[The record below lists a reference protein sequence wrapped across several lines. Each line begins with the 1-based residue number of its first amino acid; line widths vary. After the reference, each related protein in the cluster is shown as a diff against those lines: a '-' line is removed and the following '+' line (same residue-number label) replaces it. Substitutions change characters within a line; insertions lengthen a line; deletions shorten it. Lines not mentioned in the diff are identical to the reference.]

1 MMNEQHDTSAI
12 ATIHSIPTP
21 AAQAAPGSLQPFVL
35 RSMFWRP
42 AWLAESSCV
51 EHVPFALW
59 LIEAA
64 RPRLVAEV
72 GIANAVS
79 YFAFCQAV
87 DRLRLDT
94 RCYGLHTGGDAK
106 AAGAEYEAARSYNE
120 AQHAAFSRLSSCHV
134 SRAPEGFSAGS
145 IDLLHLNGTLESM
158 EDFDAWLPKLS
169 DRALVLIHGIEN
181 RGSASE
187 TADLYAVLK
196 CRYPHFDFAQ
206 GQGLGMLGVG
216 TQRAPLVSSL
226 FAAHD
231 SEHLRQGL
239 QEMFARLGRACLD
252 HQAATKQHARAI
264 DLSEQVALQQKQLE
278 EVKQSLD
285 KTKGD
290 LNNRSKELNE
300 ARARLQTQLE
310 QHAVE
315 RGQLAERVNLLQEVR
330 AELKDEV
337 TRLHG
342 ALDSAQAELHRR
354 QEEMRTLVAEAAESK
369 TRAAVIERVLQS
381 READSAE
388 GPSALEREQEMR
400 KLVAEAAESKARAVV
415 IENLLQRRE
424 AELAESQSAVERLRH
439 ELAAAVEG
447 CQRSAEQVLL
457 HKTAEARAVEQA
469 AVLARQLDEQS
480 IAAKRAVDIAR
491 EDAERQILEA
501 TRRTSEAERAL
512 QGLRDELFAN
522 EGALRKVRDDAARQM
537 DTYAEK
543 EATYRARELRYSDET
558 ARLTKLLGD
567 AEQALKDAIRQ
578 REAKT
583 TEVAQ
588 ARQAAAAAEKRAQE
602 LTAATDKQV
611 AELRA
616 AVKTLTDDKERQ
628 SQLLKAAVDEGNRAK
643 KDANQLEGR
652 LTQCEGERARLA
664 ADAANKTKDAESL
677 RAAKAKAEAALQTR
691 FAEISKLTSM
701 LGDVEKQLDAERV
714 TNKALRGELEA
725 AKRASKAAQEQ
736 VSAAQR
742 EASAAQREA
751 ENLRKNLSGL
761 KQSASWKIT
770 APVRM
775 VARRLRGQGSKK
787 GIEHQAKVLLGG
799 GIFDASWYLTRYP
812 DVKQAGIDPALHYL
826 QFGAAEKRDPGPQ
839 FSTEAYMN
847 AYPDVANSGLNP
859 LLHYM
864 NHGRA
869 EGRVVTC
876 TVK

>member
-1 MMNEQHDTSAI
+1 M
-12 ATIHSIPTP
+12 
-21 AAQAAPGSLQPFVL
+21 
-35 RSMFWRP
+35 
-42 AWLAESSCV
+42 C
-51 EHVPFALW
+51 
-59 LIEAA
+59 
-64 RPRLVAEV
+64 
-72 GIANAVS
+72 
-79 YFAFCQAV
+79 
-87 DRLRLDT
+87 
-94 RCYGLHTGGDAK
+94 
-106 AAGAEYEAARSYNE
+106 
-120 AQHAAFSRLSSCHV
+120 
-134 SRAPEGFSAGS
+134 
-145 IDLLHLNGTLESM
+145 
-158 EDFDAWLPKLS
+158 
-169 DRALVLIHGIEN
+169 
-181 RGSASE
+181 
-187 TADLYAVLK
+187 
-196 CRYPHFDFAQ
+196 
-206 GQGLGMLGVG
+206 
-216 TQRAPLVSSL
+216 
-226 FAAHD
+226 
-231 SEHLRQGL
+231 
-239 QEMFARLGRACLD
+239 ARLGRACLD

-616 AVKTLTDDKERQ
+616 AVK
-628 SQLLKAAVDEGNRAK
+628 